1 MHPSVFLSA
10 CMHAA
15 RYTVRMIFFPIYGSD
30 LKRKGA
36 AGGGSHRRDGPRVAL
51 LRPHFRPSKDTGIPY
66 T

>member
-1 MHPSVFLSA
+1 
-10 CMHAA
+10 MHAA